1 MLLLSVSALTHGYE
15 GRTLFD
21 GLAFGISDRD
31 RVAVVGPNGSGKSTL
46 LRLIAGAETPLS
58 GAVVARSG
66 LRIGY
71 VAQSAAA
78 ASGTT
83 ASDWVFGQLAQANG
97 SGVDSSNDSYRL
109 ETTKFLTQMGVEGLL
124 DRQVDELSGGERRR
138 MSLAAGLG
146 AQPDLLILDEP
157 TNHLDIWTIDWLE
170 RYLRDFSGAVVF
182 VSHDRWFMDRTAT
195 AMLEI
200 ADERGFWHDG
210 SYADV
215 VEARASRSVAAE
227 RADRRHRNALR
238 KELAWLRRGPKA
250 RSSKPRFRLEQAQA
264 LREQVLDV
272 DEPPLR
278 LGTGRTRLGNDVI
291 ELQDATV
298 SFGDRQIISPTN
310 WGVGPGDRIG
320 IIGPSGSGKS
330 TLLGLLAGELQPSGG
345 RRKVGKTVQIGM
357 FHQVASTPASL
368 SLTVSDY
375 ITSTAD
381 SIPLEDG
388 RVVTASDLLERFGFS
403 GSMKHAAVKNLS
415 GGERR
420 RVELCK
426 VLMDAPNV
434 LILDEPTNDLDIE
447 TLQAVEDFLDGFK
460 GSLLVASH
468 DRLLLDRL
476 TDVRIAVAPDGAITQ
491 VPYEWDEYSRL
502 AKSWRNGPTPA
513 AKSAGSKPA
522 RQATKLTYADSQK
535 LKAAERSMDRLQRQR
550 DELTTKLEGEQSSER
565 LTEIGEQLRQIVRDL
580 DAAENTWLELSER
593 AEQYALQRKG

>member
-1 MLLLSVSALTHGYE
+1 MLLLSVNGLSHGYE
-15 GRTLFD
+15 GRALFEN
-21 GLAFGISDRD
+21 LAFGVSDRD

-46 LRLIAGAETPLS
+46 LRLIAGQEEPLAGS
-58 GAVVARSG
+58 VVPRSG

-71 VAQSAAA
+71 VAQSATTRPGLDVGTWIFDHLAA
-78 ASGTT
+78 I
-83 ASDWVFGQLAQANG
+83 NG
-97 SGVDSSNDSYRL
+97 GGSEFRL
-109 ETTKFLTQMGVEGLL
+109 ETTKFLTQLGVEDLL
-124 DRQVDELSGGERRR
+124 ERSVDELSGGERRR
-138 MSLAAGLG
+138 VSLAAGLG
-146 AQPDLLILDEP
+146 ARPEVLILDEP

-170 RYLRDFSGAVVF
+170 RHLRDFPGAVLL
-182 VSHDRWFMDRTAT
+182 VSHDRWFMERTAT
-195 AMLEI
+195 SILEI
-200 ADERGFWHDG
+200 ADGRGYWHDG

-215 VEARASRSVAAE
+215 LEARAARSQAAE

-264 LREQVLDV
+264 LREHVADV

-291 ELQDATV
+291 ELVDATV
-298 SFGDRQIISPTN
+298 SFGGEPVIAAGS
-310 WGVGPGDRIG
+310 WGFGPGERVG
-320 IIGPSGSGKS
+320 VIGPSGSGKS
-330 TLLGLLAGELQPSGG
+330 TLLNLIAGELNPTSG

-357 FHQVASTPASL
+357 FRQIALPPDDPSM
-368 SLTVSDY
+368 TVQRY
-375 ITSTAD
+375 ISSTAT

-388 RVVTASDLLERFGFS
+388 RVVTASDLLERFGFY
-403 GSMKHAAVKNLS
+403 GTMKHAAVTNLS

-447 TLQAVEDFLDGFK
+447 TLQALEDFLDGFR

-476 TDVRIAVAPDGAITQ
+476 TDRRIAVGPRGIITQ

-502 AKSWRNGPTPA
+502 AKSWRDEGRSGVKQVTPRPERVPTKLSFNESQRL
-513 AKSAGSKPA
+513 KSAERA
-522 RQATKLTYADSQK
+522 MTKL
-535 LKAAERSMDRLQRQR
+535 ERQR
-550 DELTTKLEGEQSSER
+550 DELTAQLEGETDAQQ
-565 LTEIGEQLRQIVRDL
+565 LIEIGDRLRSVVDAL
-580 DAAENTWLELSER
+580 DAAEATWMEISER
-593 AEQYALQRKG
+593 AEEYALSRKQ